1 MSMLLAGN
9 PIASGRCSVP
19 LRTAPS
25 PVLGHTRATFT
36 PFVCTSAPRTLR
48 TRKHRARHAFVTKAS
63 ASVAEAPP
71 PSSAPSA
78 ELGPREGIRNIAIIA
93 HVDHGKTTLVD
104 AMLKQAKVFRT
115 NQAVEIRIMDS
126 NDLERERGITILSK
140 NTAVR
145 YKGVKINIIDTPGH
159 ADFGGEVERVLN
171 MADGVLLLVDAV
183 EGPMPQTRFV
193 LKKALAL
200 NKKVLVVV
208 NKVDRPAARPDW
220 VVEATFDLFVDLG
233 ANDEQCDFPVVFASG
248 MGGVAGTDP
257 NALAEDLGPLFECI
271 LNEVDPPQVVQQGP
285 LQLLVTNL
293 DYDEHKGRIAIG
305 RVQSG
310 AISKGAPV
318 VFLKPGSPPTSAKV
332 TELFVYDNFARTPVD
347 TVEAGD
353 ICAFTGLSAVSIG
366 DTVCQPDALVP
377 LPTIEVEEPT
387 VRMTFSVNASPFAG
401 HEGKFVTSRNLKDRL
416 ERELE
421 RNLALRVEPGT
432 GAESFEVSGRGA
444 LHLGI
449 LMENMRREGFE
460 FAVGP
465 PKVITRTDPATGARL
480 EPVEEAI
487 VEVAADHVGGVVDL
501 MAGRRAVMLGM
512 AAGSAGTTRITYRL
526 PTRGLLGLRSAM
538 LTATK
543 GTAVLSTI
551 LSGYEPWA
559 GDISTRE
566 NGSLT
571 AHETGQVTAYAVE
584 SVQQRGRLFAR
595 PGDAVYEDQVVGIH
609 QRAGDLKVNVC
620 RKKALT
626 NMRASGKDNT
636 AVLTETIPVTLD
648 YALEYVGE
656 DELVEVTP
664 KNIRIRKN
672 PNIKPKKK

>member
-1 MSMLLAGN
+1 MPWVHDCHTNAFGRWGRSFHTAWWRRFPLPHQSLTTLS
-9 PIASGRCSVP
+9 PTSPSQAS
-19 LRTAPS
+19 
-25 PVLGHTRATFT
+25 
-36 PFVCTSAPRTLR
+36 
-48 TRKHRARHAFVTKAS
+48 
-63 ASVAEAPP
+63 PP
-71 PSSAPSA
+71 PIQLSS
-78 ELGPREGIRNIAIIA
+78 R
-93 HVDHGKTTLVD
+93 
-104 AMLKQAKVFRT
+104 
-115 NQAVEIRIMDS
+115 
-126 NDLERERGITILSK
+126 
-140 NTAVR
+140 
-145 YKGVKINIIDTPGH
+145 
-159 ADFGGEVERVLN
+159 
-171 MADGVLLLVDAV
+171 
-183 EGPMPQTRFV
+183 
-193 LKKALAL
+193 
-200 NKKVLVVV
+200 
-208 NKVDRPAARPDW
+208 
-220 VVEATFDLFVDLG
+220 
-233 ANDEQCDFPVVFASG
+233 
-248 MGGVAGTDP
+248 
-257 NALAEDLGPLFECI
+257 
-271 LNEVDPPQVVQQGP
+271 
-285 LQLLVTNL
+285 
-293 DYDEHKGRIAIG
+293 
-305 RVQSG
+305 
-310 AISKGAPV
+310 
-318 VFLKPGSPPTSAKV
+318 
-332 TELFVYDNFARTPVD
+332 
-347 TVEAGD
+347 
-353 ICAFTGLSAVSIG
+353 
-366 DTVCQPDALVP
+366 
-377 LPTIEVEEPT
+377 
-387 VRMTFSVNASPFAG
+387 
-401 HEGKFVTSRNLKDRL
+401 
-416 ERELE
+416 
-421 RNLALRVEPGT
+421 
-432 GAESFEVSGRGA
+432 A

-648 YALEYVGE
+648 YALEVR
-656 DELVEVTP
+656 LV
-664 KNIRIRKN
+664 
-672 PNIKPKKK
+672 